1 LGLIGLVAPGIF
13 SEYAP
18 HFHRI
23 VGAAAPV
30 ALLCGIGLDWLYQQ
44 LSAIDNKNP
53 RPSLFIRVLY
63 SLPLLLI
70 LTLATITS
78 AQNYFVRWATQPA
91 LYHAFDVGLW
101 DVGSWIAQQPADT
114 PIYLTPRD
122 AGHAT
127 LAFAWQT
134 HESARPAP
142 ITFDG
147 RHIFPLADSA
157 NDRTEFYIALEQ
169 EDFRTRLLLPDVFP
183 DAQIV
188 HEFIDRDGNVDARIY
203 ARPPQTPLQRLPQ
216 VEWKREV
223 GDGIQL
229 LGYDVLP
236 EQLTAGGMLYLQLHW
251 GVKNAPGQDWT
262 IFTHVLD
269 LNGGAVMAGHDS
281 QPGNG
286 SLPTSRWQ
294 AGWRIL
300 DEYQIELTADLP
312 PDEYGLAIGF
322 YGQGSLRL
330 PKEADHIRLGNISIE

>member
-1 LGLIGLVAPGIF
+1 M
-13 SEYAP
+13 
-18 HFHRI
+18 
-23 VGAAAPV
+23 
-30 ALLCGIGLDWLYQQ
+30 
-44 LSAIDNKNP
+44 
-53 RPSLFIRVLY
+53 
-63 SLPLLLI
+63 
-70 LTLATITS
+70 ATITS

-188 HEFIDRDGNVDARIY
+188 HEFIDRDGNV
-203 ARPPQTPLQRLPQ
+203 
-216 VEWKREV
+216 E
-223 GDGIQL
+223 
-229 LGYDVLP
+229 GYDVLP

-269 LNGGAVMAGHDS
+269 LNSGAVLAGYDS

-300 DEYQIELTADLP
+300 DEYQIELPADLP

-330 PKEADHIRLGNISIE
+330 PIEADHIRLGNISIE